1 MEAVEKQK
9 EYIEKVKQ
17 INNNKDLKYH
27 ILTMGCQ
34 LNENDSEKLVGM
46 VEQMGYIES
55 KDLNDADLY
64 LINTCCVRENAE
76 EKVFGKLGELKKIKE
91 NKDIIIAI
99 GGCMMQEDH
108 ITQKIKRSY
117 PFVDIIF
124 GTHTLHKL
132 PEDLYKVIISRKKIK
147 DILDIDGEI
156 YEGLPVKRSDNK
168 RASVTIMYG
177 CNNFCSY
184 CIVPYVRGRER
195 SRKPQD
201 ILKEVKEL
209 AEEGYREITLLGQNV
224 NSYNGG
230 ENYKFA
236 NLLRDVDKI
245 EGIEI
250 IRFVSPHPKDFTDDV
265 IDAIADSKKV
275 SRLLHVPLQSGSSN
289 VLKVMNRKYTKEQ
302 YLNLIDRIKAKI
314 PDVVFSTDII
324 VGFPGETEE
333 DFEDTLDVVK
343 KVNFEQIFMFIY
355 SRRVGTVADKM
366 ENQIPEEIKHNRFDR
381 LKNLYEENIEVNN
394 EKYVG
399 TNQKI
404 LVEGYSKNNESML
417 TRKNRY

>member
-9 EYIEKVKQ
+9 EYIEKVKK

-195 SRKPQD
+195 SRKPED

-314 PDVVFSTDII
+314 PDVAFSTDII